1 MREIK
6 SSGVQAQEYA
16 DKVAEANGL
25 DEHIKN
31 LLLTAFCDG
40 YNSASIDI
48 KDKIIENI
56 KTIW

>member
-1 MREIK
+1 M
-6 SSGVQAQEYA
+6 QAQEYA